1 MKRTYESPVV
11 EALKIK
17 SEDIITL
24 SYMLDEMPIDTDTNN
39 DTRAK
44 YFFSSFLKER
54 SKELLYY
61 ATLDVWRSR
70 EDFFVFLRKKNKIY

>member
-24 SYMLDEMPIDTDTNN
+24 SYMLPEMPIDTDTNN

-44 YFFSSFLKER
+44 
-54 SKELLYY
+54 
-61 ATLDVWRSR
+61 
-70 EDFFVFLRKKNKIY
+70 